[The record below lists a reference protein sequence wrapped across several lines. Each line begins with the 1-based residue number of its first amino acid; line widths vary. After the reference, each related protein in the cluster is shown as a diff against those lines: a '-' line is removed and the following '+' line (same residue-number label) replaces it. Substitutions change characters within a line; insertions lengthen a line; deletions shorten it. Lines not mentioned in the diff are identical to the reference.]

1 MSLNETAE
9 LVKAAQMNPD
19 AIAKAGTDVALGLVN
34 YDLQAPAINLYP
46 WGEKITPIRAA
57 LPRVISQNGDTATR
71 WKAITAINSTNVH
84 PGLSEGQR
92 GGEITQTLDNK
103 TAAYVSLGI
112 ENSVTFEADAAA
124 QGFQDVKAQAVEAAL
139 RSLMI
144 QEEKMLFGGNSSVAL
159 GTTPTPTVGLVA
171 GGSITAGTYKVIC
184 VALTH
189 DGYLRAGVNATGV
202 VQQISRTNADGTTD
216 TINAGAAQKSAAS
229 ADVTTASTNLSI
241 SASVTAVNG
250 AVAYAWYVGAAGS
263 EKIAAITTIN
273 SVVLTALPSS
283 GNQAASALTSNDRSA
298 ESGYSFDGLLYA
310 TAFGSSTGAYLN
322 TLATGTAGTGT
333 TLTTDSAGGVA
344 EIETALQS
352 FYDNYRVSPDTI
364 WCNSAQ
370 LKKITSLVIGG
381 GGAPLFRFNSD
392 AKATGGISG
401 GAQVGSYL
409 NKITQDLIQVKVHP
423 FCPPGTIL
431 FTSSSIPYPLSGV
444 GAVAQVKLRQRDY
457 YQIEYPLTSR
467 KYQFG
472 VYAGNGEVLQ
482 VFAPFAFGAITNIA

>member
-9 LVKAAQMNPD
+9 LVKAAQMNPES
-19 AIAKAGTDVALGLVN
+19 IAKAGTDVALGLVN
-34 YDLQAPAINLYP
+34 YDLAAPAINLYP

-71 WKAITAINSTNVH
+71 WKAITAINSTNMH
-84 PGLSEGQR
+84 PGLSEGNR
-92 GGEITQTLDNK
+92 GGVITQTLENK
-103 TAAYVSLGI
+103 TAAYISLGI
-112 ENSVTFEADAAA
+112 ENNVTFEADAAS
-124 QGFQDVKAQAVEAAL
+124 QGFQDVKAQAVESAL

-159 GTTPTPTVGLVA
+159 GTTPTPTTALVA
-171 GGSITAGTYKVIC
+171 GGSLADATYVTYC

-189 DGYLRAGVNATGV
+189 DGYLRSTVSATGV
-202 VQQISRTNADGTTD
+202 VQSISRTNADASTD
-216 TINAGAAQKSAAS
+216 TINAGAAGKSAAGTS
-229 ADVTTASTNLSI
+229 RTTATTNNSV
-241 SASVTAVNG
+241 SATVTAVTG
-250 AVAYAWYVGAAGS
+250 AVAYAWFFGTSGAERLHS
-263 EKIAAITTIN
+263 ITTIN
-273 SVVLTALPSS
+273 SQLFTTAAGGS
-283 GNQAASALTSNDRSA
+283 NQLFSALSAGDFSN
-298 ESGYSFDGLLYA
+298 EGNYSFDGLLYA
-310 TAFGSSTGAYLN
+310 TALGSSTGAYLA

-381 GGAPLFRFNSD
+381 GGAPLYRFNSD
-392 AKATGGISG
+392 AKSVGGISG

-423 FCPPGTIL
+423 FCPPGTIM
-431 FTSSSIPYPLSGV
+431 FTSSTIPYPLSGV

-482 VFAPFAFGAITNIA
+482 VFAPFAFGAIKNIA

>member
-1 MSLNETAE
+1 MSLENT
-9 LVKAAQMNPD
+9 LDLIKAAQATPD
-19 AIAKAGTDVALGLVN
+19 AALTKAITTGTGLVA

-46 WGEKITPIRAA
+46 WGETITPIRAA
-57 LPRVISQNGDTATR
+57 LPRVVSNAGDTATR
-71 WKAITAINSTNVH
+71 WKAITAINSTNIH
-84 PGLSEGQR
+84 PGLSEGNR
-92 GGEITQTLDNK
+92 GASITETVANK
-103 TAAYVSLGI
+103 TAAYVGLGLEQSL
-112 ENSVTFEADAAA
+112 TFEADYAAT
-124 QGFQDVKAQAVEAAL
+124 GFQDLKAQAVESTL

-159 GTTPTPTVGLVA
+159 GTTPTPTVAVVA
-171 GGSITAGTYKVIC
+171 GGSIAAGTYKVIC

-189 DGYLRAGVNATGV
+189 DGYLRATVSATGCV
-202 VQQISRTNADGTTD
+202 PTISRTNADGTTD
-216 TINAGAAQKSAAS
+216 TISAGVSQKSSAS
-229 ADVTTASTNLSI
+229 ADAITASTNLSI

-250 AVAYAWYVGAAGS
+250 AVAYAWYVGVAGS

-273 SVVLTALPSS
+273 SVVLTALN
-283 GNQAASALTSNDRSA
+283 GTGQLASALPSADNSA
-298 ESGYSFDGLLYA
+298 EGSYSFDGLLYA

-370 LKKITSLVIGG
+370 LKKITSIVIGG

-392 AKATGGISG
+392 ANNTGGISG

-409 NKITQDLIQVKVHP
+409 NKITQNLIQVKVHP
-423 FCPPGTIL
+423 FCPPGTIM
-431 FTSSSIPYPLSGV
+431 FTSKQIPYPLSGV
-444 GAVAQVKLRQRDY
+444 GAVAQVKCRRDY
-457 YQIEYPLTSR
+457 YQIEFPMTSR
-467 KYQFG
+467 KYQYG
-472 VYAGNGEVLQ
+472 VYSDEVLQ
-482 VFAPFAFGAITNIA
+482 VYAPFAFGAITNIA

>member
-71 WKAITAINSTNVH
+71 WKAITSIDSTNMH
-84 PGLSEGQR
+84 PGLSEGNR
-92 GGEITQTLDNK
+92 GGIITQTLENK
-103 TAAYVSLGI
+103 TAAYISLGI

-159 GTTPTPTVGLVA
+159 GTTPTPTTALVA
-171 GGSITAGTYKVIC
+171 GGSLPDATYVTYC

-189 DGYLRAGVNATGV
+189 DGYLRTAVNATGI
-202 VQQISRTNADGTTD
+202 VQTISRTNADASTD
-216 TINAGAAQKSAAS
+216 TINGGSAGKSAAGTS
-229 ADVTTASTNLSI
+229 RTTASTNNSV
-241 SASVTAVNG
+241 SATVTAVTG
-250 AVAYAWYVGAAGS
+250 AVAYAWYFGTSGAERLHS
-263 EKIAAITTIN
+263 ITTIN
-273 SVVLTALPSS
+273 SQLFQTVAGAS
-283 GNQAASALTSNDRSA
+283 NQLFSALAAGDNSN
-298 ESGYSFDGLLYA
+298 EGNYSYDGLLYA
-310 TAFGSSTGAYLN
+310 TALGSSTGAYLA

-333 TLTTDSAGGVA
+333 TLTTDNAGGVA

-370 LKKITSLVIGG
+370 LKKITSLVIA
-381 GGAPLFRFNSD
+381 GGAAPLYRFNSD

-423 FCPPGTIL
+423 FCPPGTIM
-431 FTSSSIPYPLSGV
+431 FTSSTIPYPLSGV

-472 VYAGNGEVLQ
+472 VYAGNGSVLQ
-482 VFAPFAFGAITNIA
+482 VYAPFAFGAIKNIA

>member
-9 LVKAAQMNPD
+9 LVKAAQMNPESL
-19 AIAKAGTDVALGLVN
+19 AKAGTDVALGLVN

-57 LPRVISQNGDTATR
+57 LPRVISQNGDSATR
-71 WKAITAINSTNVH
+71 WKAITAINSTNIH
-84 PGLSEGQR
+84 PGLSEGNR
-92 GGEITQTLDNK
+92 GGVITQTLENK
-103 TAAYVSLGI
+103 TAAYISLGI
-112 ENSVTFEADAAA
+112 ENNVTFEADAAA
-124 QGFQDVKAQAVEAAL
+124 QGFQDVKAQAVESAL

-159 GTTPTPTVGLVA
+159 GTTPTPTTALVA
-171 GGSITAGTYKVIC
+171 GGSLPDATYVTYC

-189 DGYLRAGVNATGV
+189 DGYLRTSVGATGI
-202 VQQISRTNADGTTD
+202 VQTISRTNADATTD
-216 TINAGAAQKSAAS
+216 TINGGSAGKSAAGTS
-229 ADVTTASTNLSI
+229 RTTASTNNSV
-241 SASVTAVNG
+241 SATVTAVTG
-250 AVAYAWYVGAAGS
+250 AVAYAWYFGTSGAERLHS
-263 EKIAAITTIN
+263 ITTIN
-273 SVVLTALPSS
+273 SQLFTTVAGAS
-283 GNQAASALTSNDRSA
+283 NQLFSALAAGDNSA
-298 ESGYSFDGLLYA
+298 EGNYSYDGLLYA
-310 TAFGSSTGAYLN
+310 TALGSSTGAYLS

-333 TLTTDSAGGVA
+333 TLTTDSAGGVS

-381 GGAPLFRFNSD
+381 GGAPLYRFNSD
-392 AKATGGISG
+392 AKSTGGISG

-423 FCPPGTIL
+423 FCPPGTIM

-457 YQIEYPLTSR
+457 YQIEYPQTSR

-472 VYAGNGEVLQ
+472 VYAGNGSVLQ
-482 VFAPFAFGAITNIA
+482 VYAPFAFGAIKNIA

>member
-92 GGEITQTLDNK
+92 GGVITQTLDNK

-112 ENSVTFEADAAA
+112 ENSVTFEADAAS

-159 GTTPTPTVGLVA
+159 GTTPTPTTALVA
-171 GGSITAGTYKVIC
+171 GGSLPDAAYIVHC

-189 DGYLRAGVNATGV
+189 DGYLRASVSGGLVPTV
-202 VQQISRTNADGTTD
+202 TRTNADGSTD
-216 TINAGAAQKSAAS
+216 TIKLGVAQKSAAGTTR
-229 ADVTTASTNLSI
+229 TTASTNNSV
-241 SASVTAVNG
+241 SATVTAVKG
-250 AVAYAWYVGAAGS
+250 AVAYAWFIGTSGS
-263 EKIAAITTIN
+263 VLLHSITTTN
-273 SVVLTALPSS
+273 SQLFTSVATGTQNITDLPSAD
-283 GNQAASALTSNDRSA
+283 NSA
-298 ESGYSFDGLLYA
+298 EAGYSFDGFLYS

-392 AKATGGISG
+392 AKSTGGISG

-444 GAVAQVKLRQRDY
+444 GAVAQVKLRGRDY
-457 YQIEYPLTSR
+457 FQIEYPLTTRRYS
-467 KYQFG
+467 FG
-472 VYAGNGEVLQ
+472 VYAGQGEVLQ
-482 VFAPFAFGAITNIA
+482 VMAPFAFGAITNIA

>member
-1 MSLNETAE
+1 MSINETAE
-9 LVKAAQMNPD
+9 LVKAAQMNPES
-19 AIAKAGTDVALGLVN
+19 IAKAGTNVALGLVN

-46 WGEKITPIRAA
+46 WGEKITPLRAS
-57 LPRVISQNGDTATR
+57 LPRVISNAGDTATR
-71 WKAITAINSTNVH
+71 WKAVTAINSTNVH

-92 GGEITQTLDNK
+92 GGEITQTVASK
-103 TAAYVSLGI
+103 TAAYVSLGL

-124 QGFQDVKAQAVEAAL
+124 AGFQDVKAQAVEAAL

-159 GTTPTPTVGLVA
+159 GTTGTPTVAKVA
-171 GGSITAGTYKVIC
+171 GGSITAGDYKVIC

-189 DGYLRAGVNATGV
+189 DGWTRASVGATGV
-202 VQQISRTNADGTTD
+202 VQTISRTNADGTTD

-229 ADVTTASTNLSI
+229 ATVTTETTNLSI
-241 SASVTAVNG
+241 SASVTAVTG
-250 AVAYAWYVGAAGS
+250 AVAYAWYVGVSGS

-283 GNQAASALTSNDRSA
+283 GNQAASTLTAADYSA
-298 ESGYSFDGLLYA
+298 ESGYSFDGFLYA

-392 AKATGGISG
+392 ANNTGGISG

-431 FTSSSIPYPLSGV
+431 FTSKQIPYPLSGV
-444 GAVAQVKLRQRDY
+444 GNVAQVKLRGRDY
-457 YQIEYPLTSR
+457 FQIEYPLTTR
-467 KYQFG
+467 KYSFG
-472 VYAGNGEVLQ
+472 VMAGYGEVLQ
-482 VFAPFAFGAITNIA
+482 VYAPFAFGAITNIA